1 MKKLWIRS
9 VRGYLNLGMFFY
21 FKKIKVYDVK
31 NVPKDQPV
39 LILCNH
45 QNALLDALL
54 IATKCDRIVYFLT
67 RASAFKKSFVDT
79 LLRSLQ
85 MLPVYRIRDGWNNI
99 TKNNSIFETCS
110 ELIGKSE
117 GVVIFPEGSHN
128 LNRTVRPLSKGF
140 TRIIFETLKKYPNT
154 ELQLLPVGLNFIKA
168 KEWED
173 SVSIYFGKPILAKDY
188 ITDFA
193 NEDILA
199 LKKVIHSNL
208 SELTTHIPKEGYD
221 ETLNRLEKLNAN
233 FLDPVTVNA
242 CINTNFKDCQPNKKI
257 RTNKLKP
264 FLKFLLKLLLI
275 GPYLIWSRYAKPK
288 IVEIEFMSTFRFAVA
303 LTLVPIWLILLGV
316 ILSILFSWMVGVGF
330 IVFVLLL
337 ELITVKF

>member
-9 VRGYLNLGMFFY
+9 VRGYLKLGMFLY

-54 IATKCDRIVYFLT
+54 IATKCDRIVHFLT

-85 MLPVYRIRDGWNNI
+85 MLPVYRVRDGWNNLS
-99 TKNNSIFETCS
+99 KNNSIFETCS

-140 TRIIFETLKKYPNT
+140 TRIIFETLQKYPET

-188 ITDFA
+188 ITDFT
-193 NEDILA
+193 NEDVIA
-199 LKKVIHSNL
+199 LKQVVHSNL
-208 SELTTHIPKEGYD
+208 SELTTHIPSDAYD
-221 ETLNRLEKLNAN
+221 ETLNRLEEMNVDFLN
-233 FLDPVTVNA
+233 PVSVNT
-242 CINTNFKDCQPNKKI
+242 CIKSNFKNCQINEKNRP
-257 RTNKLKP
+257 NKLKP
-264 FLKFLLKLLLI
+264 LLKFLLKLFLI

-288 IVEIEFMSTFRFAVA
+288 VVEIEFMSTFRFAVA

-316 ILSILFSWMVGVGF
+316 IFSFLFSWMVGVGF

>member
-21 FKKIKVYDVK
+21 FKKIKVYDVN

-54 IATKCDRIVYFLT
+54 IATKCGRIVHFLT
-67 RASAFKKSFVDT
+67 RASVFKKSFVYT
-79 LLRSLQ
+79 LLRSFQ

-99 TKNNSIFETCS
+99 SKNNPVFETCS
-110 ELIGKSE
+110 ELLSKNE

-128 LNRTVRPLSKGF
+128 LKRTVRPLSKGF
-140 TRIIFETLKKYPNT
+140 TRIIFETLKKYPET
-154 ELQLLPVGLNFIKA
+154 ELQLVPVGLNFIKA

-188 ITDFA
+188 ITDFT
-193 NEDILA
+193 NEDVLA
-199 LKKVIHSNL
+199 LKQAIHSNI
-208 SELTTHIPKEGYD
+208 SELTTHIPNDGYD
-221 ETLNRLEKLNAN
+221 ETLDRLEKLNAN
-233 FLDPVTVNA
+233 FLDPVSVNN
-242 CINTNFKDCQPNKKI
+242 CINSNFKDCQPNEKI

-264 FLKFLLKLLLI
+264 FLKFLLKFLLI
-275 GPYLIWSRYAKPK
+275 GPYFIWSRYAKPK
-288 IVEIEFMSTFRFAVA
+288 IEEIEFMSTFRFAVA

-316 ILSILFSWMVGVGF
+316 LFSFLFSWMVGVGF